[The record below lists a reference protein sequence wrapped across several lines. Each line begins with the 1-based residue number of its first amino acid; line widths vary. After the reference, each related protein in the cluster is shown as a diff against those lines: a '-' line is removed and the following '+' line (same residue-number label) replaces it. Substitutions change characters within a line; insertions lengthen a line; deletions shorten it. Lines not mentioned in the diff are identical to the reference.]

1 MVPGKQSHTTCY
13 GFIPLLCFLLAAG
26 ISSCGHIQVASP
38 RLAPVSAPPGLDAP
52 GAQWYKLDRSNGRKF
67 LTAILRP
74 QGTGPF
80 PVVVVLHS
88 AGGLGKSYLSLAED
102 LARAGFLV
110 VVGCWQAG
118 EARRPGNA
126 VCSEATPQVEWVADP
141 AANSGKELIAMAKTL
156 PDAQAHRVGLYGIS
170 RGGHAALWAASTG
183 AGVQAVVADA
193 PAHHPAITPA
203 PASSQDVVA
212 GLDAPLL
219 ILHGTADQTIPVEQS
234 REYERAARALGKS
247 IAVVYFEGVGHMPS
261 LLPESQIEARQRAIA
276 FLREKLSRS
285 SVTVGR

>member
-1 MVPGKQSHTTCY
+1 MVPSKQSRTECY

-26 ISSCGHIQVASP
+26 ISGCGHIQAASP
-38 RLAPVSAPPGLDAP
+38 RMAPASAPPGIDAP
-52 GAQWYKLDRSNGRKF
+52 GAQWYKLDGSNGRKF
-67 LTAILRP
+67 LTAVLRP
-74 QGTGPF
+74 QGAGPF
-80 PVVVVLHS
+80 PVVVVLHG
-88 AGGLGKSYLSLAED
+88 AGGLGKGYLSIADD

-110 VVGCWQAG
+110 VVGCWHAG
-118 EARRPGNA
+118 ERPTPGTA
-126 VCSEATPQVEWVADP
+126 ICSEATPQAEWVADP

-156 PDAQAHRVGLYGIS
+156 PNAQADRVGLYGIS

-193 PAHHPAITPA
+193 PAHRPAITPA

-212 GLDAPLL
+212 RLDAPLL
-219 ILHGTADQTIPVEQS
+219 ILHGTADQAIPVEQS

-247 IAVVYFEGVGHMPS
+247 IAVVYFEGIGHMPS

-276 FLREKLSRS
+276 FLREKL
-285 SVTVGR
+285 

>member
-1 MVPGKQSHTTCY
+1 MVPSKQSHAKCY

-26 ISSCGHIQVASP
+26 ISSCGHIQMASP
-38 RLAPVSAPPGLDAP
+38 RMAPASAPPGIDAP
-52 GAQWYKLDRSNGRKF
+52 GAQWYKLEAANGHKF

-80 PVVVVLHS
+80 PVVVVLHG
-88 AGGLGKSYLSLAED
+88 AGGLAKGHLSIAED

-118 EARRPGNA
+118 EGGRPGNA
-126 VCSEATPQVEWVADP
+126 VCSEATPQADWVADP

-156 PDAQAHRVGLYGIS
+156 PDARADRVALYGIS

-193 PAHHPAITPA
+193 PAHRPAIKPA
-203 PASSQDVVA
+203 PASPQDVVA
-212 GLDAPLL
+212 RLDAPLL
-219 ILHGTADQTIPVEQS
+219 ILHGTADKVIPVEQS

-247 IAVVYFEGVGHMPS
+247 IAVVYFEGIGHMPS
-261 LLPESQIEARQRAIA
+261 LRPESQIEARQRAIA
-276 FLREKLSRS
+276 FLRERL
-285 SVTVGR
+285 

>member
-1 MVPGKQSHTTCY
+1 MVPSKQSRTKCY

-26 ISSCGHIQVASP
+26 IASCGHIQVASP
-38 RLAPVSAPPGLDAP
+38 RMAPASAPPGIDAP
-52 GAQWYKLDRSNGRKF
+52 GAQWYKLDGSNGRKF
-67 LTAILRP
+67 LTAILRQ

-80 PVVVVLHS
+80 PVVVVLHGAS
-88 AGGLGKSYLSLAED
+88 GLAKGHLSIAED

-118 EARRPGNA
+118 EARTPGNA
-126 VCSEATPQVEWVADP
+126 VCSEATPQAEWVADP

-156 PDAQAHRVGLYGIS
+156 PNAQADRVGLYGIS

-193 PAHHPAITPA
+193 PAHRPTITPA

-212 GLDAPLL
+212 RLDAPLL
-219 ILHGTADQTIPVEQS
+219 MLHGTADQVIPVEQS

-247 IAVVYFEGVGHMPS
+247 IAVVYFEGIGHMPS
-261 LLPESQIEARQRAIA
+261 LRPESQIEARQRAIA
-276 FLREKLSRS
+276 FLREKL
-285 SVTVGR
+285 

>member
-1 MVPGKQSHTTCY
+1 MVPGQQLRTKWY
-13 GFIPLLCFLLAAG
+13 GFIALLSFLVAAG
-26 ISSCGHIQVASP
+26 ISSCAHAQGASS
-38 RLAPVSAPPGLDAP
+38 RMAPASAPPGIDAS
-52 GAQWYKLDRSNGRKF
+52 GAQWYKLDASNGHKF
-67 LTAILRP
+67 LTAILQP

-88 AGGLGKSYLSLAED
+88 ASGLSKGYLSIAED

-118 EARRPGNA
+118 EAKTPGNA
-126 VCSEATPQVEWVADP
+126 ICSEATPQAEWVADP
-141 AANSGKELIAMAKTL
+141 AANSGKELIAMAKAL
-156 PDAQAHRVGLYGIS
+156 PNAQADRVGLYGIS

-193 PAHHPAITPA
+193 PAHRPAITPA

-212 GLDAPLL
+212 RLDAPLL
-219 ILHGTADQTIPVEQS
+219 ILHGTADRTIPVEQS

-247 IAVVYFEGVGHMPS
+247 ITVVYFEGIGHMPS
-261 LLPESQIEARQRAIA
+261 LVPESQIEARQRAIA
-276 FLREKLSRS
+276 FLREKL
-285 SVTVGR
+285 

>member
-1 MVPGKQSHTTCY
+1 MFASKQSRAERNY
-13 GFIPLLCFLLAAG
+13 YMRLFCFLLAAG
-26 ISSCGHIQVASP
+26 ISGCGHIQAMSP
-38 RLAPVSAPPGLDAP
+38 RMTPASAPPDIDSSA
-52 GAQWYKLDRSNGRKF
+52 AQWYELAGSKGHQF
-67 LTAILRP
+67 VTAVLRP

-88 AGGLGKSYLSLAED
+88 AGGLTKSFLSLGED

-118 EARRPGNA
+118 EARTPGNA
-126 VCSEATPQVEWVADP
+126 VCAKATPQAEWVADP
-141 AANSGKELIAMAKTL
+141 AGNSGKELIAMARTL
-156 PDAQAHRVGLYGIS
+156 PDAKADRVGLYGIS

-193 PAHHPAITPA
+193 PAHRPAITPA

-219 ILHGTADQTIPVEQS
+219 ILHGTADRSIPVEQS

-247 IAVVYFEGVGHMPS
+247 IVVVYFEGAGHMPS
-261 LLPESQIEARQRAIA
+261 LLPESQIEARKRAIA
-276 FLREKLSRS
+276 FLREKL
-285 SVTVGR
+285 

>member
-1 MVPGKQSHTTCY
+1 MKGIHVVVGKQPRTKHY
-13 GFIPLLCFLLAAG
+13 GFMPLLCFSLAVG
-26 ISSCGHIQVASP
+26 ISGCGHIQVMSP
-38 RLAPVSAPPGLDAP
+38 RMAPASAPPGIDAP
-52 GAQWYKLDRSNGRKF
+52 GAQWYKLDGSNGHKF

-88 AGGLGKSYLSLAED
+88 AGGLAKSYLSIAED

-118 EARRPGNA
+118 EGGRPGNA
-126 VCSEATPQVEWVADP
+126 ICSEATPQADWVADP

-156 PDAQAHRVGLYGIS
+156 PDARTDRVGLYGIS

-193 PAHHPAITPA
+193 PAHRPAIKPA
-203 PASSQDVVA
+203 PVSSQAVVA
-212 GLDAPLL
+212 RLAAPLL
-219 ILHGTADQTIPVEQS
+219 ILHGTADQSIPVEQS

-247 IAVVYFEGVGHMPS
+247 ISVVYFEGIGHMPS
-261 LLPESQIEARQRAIA
+261 LLPESQVEVRRLATA
-276 FLREKLSRS
+276 FLREKL
-285 SVTVGR
+285 